1 MDIELGDWQQVLAEE
16 IKKQYFLDLLKFLK
30 EERKNTII
38 FPKEEDIFQA
48 FLHTPYSKVKVVI
61 MGQDPYHGD
70 GEAHGLSFSVKKGL
84 KIPPS
89 LKNIQKELQRD
100 LQIPPFDHGCLIE
113 WANQGVLLLN
123 AVLTVEKDRPN
134 SHKDIG
140 WERFTDAVIEKILEK
155 KEPCV
160 FLLLGKKAQEKL
172 EKISFDLSHH
182 IFLKA
187 AHPSPF
193 SARLFHG
200 SSVFSKINSF
210 LLQQNQS
217 PIDWRIENG

>member
-1 MDIELGDWQQVLAEE
+1 MNITLGSWKNILKEE
-16 IKKQYFLDLLKFLK
+16 IKKQYFLDLLEFLK
-30 EERKNTII
+30 SSRKNNII
-38 FPKEEDIFQA
+38 FPQEEDVFQA
-48 FLHTPYSKVKVVI
+48 FLHTPYLKVKVVI
-61 MGQDPYHGD
+61 MGQDPYHGC
-70 GEAHGLSFSVKKGL
+70 GEAHGLSFSVKKGV

-100 LQIPPFDHGCLIE
+100 LKIPPFEHGCLVN
-113 WANQGVLLLN
+113 WARQGVLLLN
-123 AVLTVEKDRPN
+123 SVLTVEKDLPN
-134 SHKDIG
+134 SHKNIG

-155 KEPCV
+155 KDPCI

-172 EKISFDLSHH
+172 KNLQGKESNH

-210 LLQQNQS
+210 LLQHNQS
-217 PIDWRIENG
+217 PIDWSIENG